1 MKKIVLL
8 SLFALCL
15 PLLVMA
21 QSNNDD
27 LYFVPSKEKKQEAKK
42 TPVKKEPEKKSCYHE
57 HLYVSGYYGSS
68 SGP

>member
-15 PLLVMA
+15 PLAVMA

-27 LYFVPSKEKKQEAKK
+27 LYFVPSKEKSRKQKR
-42 TPVKKEPEKKSCYHE
+42 
-57 HLYVSGYYGSS
+57 LL
-68 SGP
+68 

>member
-27 LYFVPSKEKKQEAKK
+27 LYFVPSKEKAGSQKDSCEEGTGKK
-42 TPVKKEPEKKSCYHE
+42 LSPRTFIRLRV
-57 HLYVSGYYGSS
+57 LR
-68 SGP
+68 

>member
-27 LYFVPSKEKKQEAKK
+27 LYFVPSKEKKA
-42 TPVKKEPEKKSCYHE
+42 
-57 HLYVSGYYGSS
+57 GSQKRLL
-68 SGP
+68 